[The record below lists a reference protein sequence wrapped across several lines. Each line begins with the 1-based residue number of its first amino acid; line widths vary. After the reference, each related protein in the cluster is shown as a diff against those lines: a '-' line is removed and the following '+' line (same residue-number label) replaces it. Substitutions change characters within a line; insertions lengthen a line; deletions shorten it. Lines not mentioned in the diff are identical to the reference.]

1 MCVLSA
7 EDVTLISHPILKKN
21 HSYIVFGE
29 AKIEDLNSQAQAQA
43 AEQFRNAPQVCLQ
56 IFEKRA
62 EMYRAGWFYPPSL
75 PIVNYS
81 VVLHVTTF

>member
-1 MCVLSA
+1 MDGGEGVCILLLALWCVCVLSA

-62 EMYRAGWFYPPSL
+62 EM
-75 PIVNYS
+75 
-81 VVLHVTTF
+81 